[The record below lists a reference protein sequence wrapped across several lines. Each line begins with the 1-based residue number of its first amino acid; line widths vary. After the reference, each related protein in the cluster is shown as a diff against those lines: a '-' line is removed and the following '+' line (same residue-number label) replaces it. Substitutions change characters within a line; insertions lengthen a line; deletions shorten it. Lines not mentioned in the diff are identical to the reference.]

1 MVVHFQEQESHNKKE
16 LHRHPQQRFL
26 TKHKNDV
33 IIIEFTFN
41 NLKPEI
47 SPSSSEG

>member
-16 LHRHPQQRFL
+16 LQQRFL
-26 TKHKNDV
+26 TEHKNDV